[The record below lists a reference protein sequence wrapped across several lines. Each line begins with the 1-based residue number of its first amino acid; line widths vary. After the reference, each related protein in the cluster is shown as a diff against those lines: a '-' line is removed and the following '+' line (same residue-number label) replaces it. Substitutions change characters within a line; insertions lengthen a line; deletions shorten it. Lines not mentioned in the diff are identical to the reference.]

1 MIDVCTSI
9 DSVIPII
16 TLMRL
21 YTSIKRAMILTPHLV
36 KELHDLEKE
45 YAGVDESGRRK
56 MSLNHGVD
64 RKLARLESLQEINHD
79 MEFSDNLQW
88 ILARARENSDKFI
101 ISFDAD
107 DDLFMDSPATTAQ
120 DDEGNEILLWT
131 LSAETFGKFART
143 SRESEGGQNV
153 VFQDFKKNEQS
164 KEPQKS
170 EGFWN
175 KVEGLFN
182 RGWNK

>member
-1 MIDVCTSI
+1 
-9 DSVIPII
+9 
-16 TLMRL
+16 
-21 YTSIKRAMILTPHLV
+21 MILTPHLV

-45 YAGVDESGRRK
+45 YAGVDESERRK

-88 ILARARENSDKFI
+88 ILARARENGDKFI

-107 DDLFMDSPATTAQ
+107 DDLFMDSPATTTQ
-120 DDEGNEILLWT
+120 DDEGNEILLLT
-131 LSAETFGKFART
+131 LSAETFGKLART
-143 SRESEGGQNV
+143 SKESEGGQNV

-164 KEPQKS
+164 KEPQRS

-182 RGWNK
+182 RGWNR